1 MAGNQEEL
9 ENSQTSAEAV
19 SELPWLEWV
28 ASGTGLILAIGLFGL
43 LGWEAITDTGAA
55 PVVTVKVESVTAV
68 EGGYRVMFRARNG
81 TQAAAAQV
89 EIEGILSGAG
99 NDEETSRVLFDYVPG
114 RSEREGGLFFSR
126 DPGSGSLVLRA
137 VGFARP

>member
-1 MAGNQEEL
+1 MSANLEEPK
-9 ENSQTSAEAV
+9 NFRTSGEAV

-43 LGWEAITDTGAA
+43 LAWEAISDTGAA
-55 PVVTVKVESVTAV
+55 PVVTVKVESVSAV
-68 EGGYRVMFRARNG
+68 EGGYRVMFRARNA

-99 NDEETSRVLFDYVPG
+99 NEKETSRALFDYVPG
-114 RSEREGGLFFSR
+114 RSEREGGLFFTR
-126 DPGSGSLVLRA
+126 DPASGSLVLRA